1 MVFLAI
7 TLLTVEC
14 IFDDYNDICRD
25 ASEKDDEHEMNH
37 SISLDPSPSEN
48 QYNGII
54 ILELINFLL
63 NLIGYAKYV

>member
-1 MVFLAI
+1 MI
-7 TLLTVEC
+7 TTIYVVMS
-14 IFDDYNDICRD
+14 
-25 ASEKDDEHEMNH
+25 SEKDDEHEMNH

-54 ILELINFLL
+54 ISELINFLL